1 MGTCPDYEVLFSNL
15 GLYYVGRAN
24 VRMHGTYEAETP
36 KNYAPAWSPDGLRQ
50 AVKVLQQHNF
60 FSLSVVPSI
69 VTDVPH
75 LIISAERCGVTT
87 KLDLAD
93 SGRRPDI
100 EKLFDQLDAITDR
113 VTWGKTSNDLSS
125 PLGLLASILQ

>member
-36 KNYAPAWSPDGLRQ
+36 TNYSPTWSPNGLLQ
-50 AVKVLQQHNF
+50 AVKVLQQYNF
-60 FSLSVVPSI
+60 FDLSVVPSI

-75 LIISAERCGVTT
+75 LILAAERCRVTT

-93 SGRRPDI
+93 NGRRPDI

-113 VTWGKTSNDLSS
+113 VTWRKTSDSLSS